1 MIIEYFLNM
10 SNSELIYFL
19 IIIILILML
28 VLFGVKFKKR
38 TKNHVTN
45 NDDVPKVTQ
54 IVKPITV
61 PAETPN
67 QSEDKN
73 QLELDRV
80 LEQMRNSLNEQEKD
94 DVQLFEDE
102 QEEKSIISYQE
113 LLRANNKEISVEKK
127 EEQPQKLEKYKQ
139 LLKKTL
145 NFETQNL
152 FLPFTEELI
161 MI

>member
-1 MIIEYFLNM
+1 
-10 SNSELIYFL
+10 
-19 IIIILILML
+19 ML
-28 VLFGVKFKKR
+28 SLKR

-113 LLRANNKEISVEKK
+113 LLRANNKEISVEKRK
-127 EEQPQKLEKYKQ
+127 NS
-139 LLKKTL
+139 LKS
-145 NFETQNL
+145 
-152 FLPFTEELI
+152 
-161 MI
+161 